1 MANTLDKLYD
11 LNSFDIAKNYFATQ
25 DSAGGTILARNL
37 EHISSEIFKQRIA
50 GLTFLTGAGITINN
64 EGGYADAIKKLKESI
79 QGDFADAGQMTD
91 SQGKI
96 SLGVEDDTIPVYYKE
111 AMSSWSDLELQK
123 ASLQNRNLP
132 AAMIAA
138 HDEKYKQTIDKLGY
152 LGNGTKTEGL
162 LNFSGF
168 AIGSASGAFST
179 LTGQQMF
186 DEVAELITDQR
197 SAVFND
203 EVFSCDR
210 AVVHQDTYNLMSKTY
225 LNTAGGLT
233 TVREALERTMNIS
246 FVITNKA
253 EISSVKRIVVYSSQR
268 QAMQMRIPV
277 PLKLYNQFTQGSRH
291 SIESM
296 FGVAG
301 LDIIENASGRILT
314 GV

>member
-11 LNSFDIAKNYFATQ
+11 LHSFDTAKNYFATQ

-50 GLTFLTGAGITINN
+50 GLTFLTGTGIVINN
-64 EGGYADAIKKLKESI
+64 EGGYADAIKKLKETI

-138 HDEKYKQTIDKLGY
+138 HDEKYKQTIDRLGY

-168 AIGSASGAFST
+168 ASGSASGAFST

-277 PLKLYNQFTQGSRH
+277 PLKLYNQFTQGSKH